1 MARFP
6 MSVFEPSKIVSRF
19 DNMDLDLPEVITL
32 GQVGRVLGLL
42 ALLGLALLCYN
53 AA

>member
-1 MARFP
+1 
-6 MSVFEPSKIVSRF
+6 MSVFEPSKFVSRF
-19 DNMDLDLPEVITL
+19 DNMDIELPEVITL

-42 ALLGLALLCYN
+42 ALLGFALLCYS